1 MPRLQS
7 FLLVRRELHHE
18 FLQRKCFSPSL
29 TKMLTRGDVVEKN
42 KTRFF
47 YVLYSD
53 EISPVY
59 DQSERAQGLIYIII
73 SDKKRD
79 LH

>member
-1 MPRLQS
+1 
-7 FLLVRRELHHE
+7 
-18 FLQRKCFSPSL
+18 
-29 TKMLTRGDVVEKN
+29 MLTRGDVVEKN

-73 SDKKRD
+73 SDKNETYIKTFASLKITRSQC
-79 LH
+79 LAVELKSNKNI